1 MCSDMCT
8 EFRYEKKI
16 NPESVSDII
25 RNHLGDFCCC
35 CCFFSYGNQQKK
47 LTIGMYKS
55 RIAAVFCRA
64 DMSSNRCGLRRAT
77 NIGVG
82 WFYITEFLLLFKRS
96 LFGPTYKMFCQIH
109 KIEWLLSKLV
119 VMQAL
124 LCSLSPSL
132 HLHQP
137 YPAELKHTF

>member
-1 MCSDMCT
+1 M
-8 EFRYEKKI
+8 KK

-82 WFYITEFLLLFKRS
+82 
-96 LFGPTYKMFCQIH
+96 
-109 KIEWLLSKLV
+109 
-119 VMQAL
+119 
-124 LCSLSPSL
+124 
-132 HLHQP
+132 
-137 YPAELKHTF
+137 